1 MRKLVRILSVAA
13 VIGLTQTPTAFAHHS
28 AAGIDDT
35 ITRSAKA
42 TLKRFAWSAP
52 HAQIIFSY
60 RDERG
65 QDIELAISTFAPA
78 LLLKQGFTPKDF
90 NRGDELEVFWHPN
103 RNGAPGGILA
113 KLIAADG
120 RVMSGEQIA
129 PGGAAL

>member
-1 MRKLVRILSVAA
+1 MRMLLCLLTTAV
-13 VIGLTQTPTAFAHHS
+13 VIGSAHPPAVSAHHS
-28 AAGIDDT
+28 AAGIDET
-35 ITRSAKA
+35 VTRSAKA

-60 RDERG
+60 RNENG
-65 QDIELAISTFAPA
+65 QDIDLAISTFAPG

-103 RNGAPGGILA
+103 RNGAPGGILV

-120 RVMSGEQIA
+120 RVLSGEQITPSA
-129 PGGAAL
+129 SE

>member
-1 MRKLVRILSVAA
+1 MKNLVHLLRVAA
-13 VIGLTQTPTAFAHHS
+13 IIGLTQIPTAFAHHS
-28 AAGIDDT
+28 ASGIDAT
-35 ITRSAKA
+35 VTRSAKA

-52 HAQIIFSY
+52 HAQIIFAY
-60 RDERG
+60 RDEHG
-65 QDIELAISTFAPA
+65 QDVELAISTFAPA

-113 KLIAADG
+113 KLVAADG